1 MLTQPSVYTGSDNA
15 FYGFNST
22 AGTIAYQWNEMITSD
37 SMTLGIG
44 QNQLNFQ
51 RIHQAKVQPLSNTS
65 LWTLG
70 YEADYSQSE
79 SDGTVA
85 YSDHDFNRLTGR
97 VQLLDPV
104 PKQTSLQVTNQNFLV
119 NLVCI
124 PAINI
129 SHMIPMKRKT

>member
-1 MLTQPSVYTGSDNA
+1 MP

-22 AGTIAYQWNEMITSD
+22 AGTIAYQWSKMSTSG

-85 YSDHDFNRLTGR
+85 YSDHDFNRLSGR
-97 VQLLDPV
+97 VQLLGPSS
-104 PKQTSLQVTNQNFLV
+104 QTDLLQVTNQNFLV

-124 PAINI
+124 LAINI
-129 SHMIPMKRKT
+129 SHTILMKPKT